1 VSGHWSIHP
10 DDEERVATDM
20 SRAIE
25 ALASEASIH
34 PPVDFAD
41 RVMAAIA
48 TEPLPQPVRAFG
60 VALLAGRLSAAA
72 ASVGD
77 AWRVVAGGSTPLA
90 VRVQS
95 LALVL
100 ALTVASLAVAGGA
113 TVGAIGLLTSG
124 PPPAPI
130 TTTPSPDAP
139 VPSDPAPSQSP
150 SPSPSLAPDGSPDA
164 SPAAEPTETPEAE
177 TPGGPRNTDG
187 PRTSTPQPAETDDHG
202 DGSGGDGSGGED
214 LEHSGPG
221 SGSGSDDDHT
231 PSPTATDDHS
241 SGDD

>member
-1 VSGHWSIHP
+1 VSRPWSIHP

-25 ALASEASIH
+25 ALASEAGVR

-60 VALLAGRLSAAA
+60 VALLAGGLNAAA

-77 AWRVVAGGSTPLA
+77 AWRVVGGGLTPLA
-90 VRVQS
+90 VRVQA

-113 TVGAIGLLTSG
+113 TVGAIGLLTTS
-124 PPPAPI
+124 
-130 TTTPSPDAP
+130 
-139 VPSDPAPSQSP
+139 
-150 SPSPSLAPDGSPDA
+150 
-164 SPAAEPTETPEAE
+164 SPARADHDDAVSGRARSERSCAEPLAE
-177 TPGGPRNTDG
+177 RGHRPPRVAGCVSDGRTDRDAG
-187 PRTSTPQPAETDDHG
+187 DNRDARRSTQHRWAADIHAAA
-202 DGSGGDGSGGED
+202 DGNGRSRRRLGR
-214 LEHSGPG
+214 
-221 SGSGSDDDHT
+221 
-231 PSPTATDDHS
+231 
-241 SGDD
+241 

>member
-1 VSGHWSIHP
+1 MSGPSSIHP

-25 ALASEASIH
+25 ALASESGIR

-60 VALLAGRLSAAA
+60 VALLAGRLRAAA

-77 AWRVVAGGSTPLA
+77 AWRVVGGGSTPLA
-90 VRVQS
+90 VRVQA

-100 ALTVASLAVAGGA
+100 ALTVVSLAVAGGA
-113 TVGAIGLLTSG
+113 TVGAIGLLTTS

-130 TTTPSPDAP
+130 TTPSPNTA
-139 VPSDPAPSQSP
+139 VPSDPAPSP
-150 SPSPSLAPDGSPDA
+150 SPSPSIGPDGSPDA
-164 SPAAEPTETPEAE
+164 SPAAEPTETPEATE
-177 TPGGPRNTDG
+177 APAGPRSTDG
-187 PRTSTPQPAETDDHG
+187 PRTSTPRPAETDDHG
-202 DGSGGDGSGGED
+202 GGTGGDGSGGED
-214 LEHSGPG
+214 PENSGPG

-231 PSPTATDDHS
+231 PSPTETDGHSTDD
-241 SGDD
+241 

>member
-1 VSGHWSIHP
+1 MSGPRSIHP

-25 ALASEASIH
+25 ALASEAGIR
-34 PPVDFAD
+34 PPVDFTD

-77 AWRVVAGGSTPLA
+77 AWRVVGGGSTPLA
-90 VRVQS
+90 VRVQA
-95 LALVL
+95 LGLVL

-113 TVGAIGLLTSG
+113 TVGAIGLLTSS

-130 TTTPSPDAP
+130 TTTPSPNAP
-139 VPSDPAPSQSP
+139 VSSDPAPSQSP

-164 SPAAEPTETPEAE
+164 SPAAEPTGTPEATE

-187 PRTSTPQPAETDDHG
+187 PRTSTPRPTETDDHG
-202 DGSGGDGSGGED
+202 GSGGDGSSGED
-214 LEHSGPG
+214 PEHSGPG
-221 SGSGSDDDHT
+221 SGIDSDDDHT
-231 PSPTATDDHS
+231 PSPTETDGHSTDD
-241 SGDD
+241 